1 MKRLFSCA
9 AFLLAAGVI
18 FGAFGAHAL
27 RPHLSPREME
37 IYQTAVFYQITQSLG
52 VLIILL
58 AAAASLVSLRT
69 SFFAAKLILGGITLF
84 SGSLYALVLTGVTKF
99 GMITPLG
106 GASFI
111 GAWCLIG
118 WSAFG
123 KSEQGDQTTKKF
135 QEDNSSPKPG

>member
-1 MKRLFSCA
+1 M
-9 AFLLAAGVI
+9 LAAGVA

-27 RPHLSPREME
+27 RAHLSSREME

-58 AAAASLVSLRT
+58 AGAASLVPERT
-69 SFFAAKLILGGITLF
+69 SHLAARLILAGIALF
-84 SGSLYALVLTGVTKF
+84 SGSLYALVLTGVTKL

-111 GAWCLIG
+111 GAWSLIG
-118 WSAFG
+118 CSAFG
-123 KSEQGDQTTKKF
+123 FMKKEKF
-135 QEDNSSPKPG
+135 QEHGSSLKPG